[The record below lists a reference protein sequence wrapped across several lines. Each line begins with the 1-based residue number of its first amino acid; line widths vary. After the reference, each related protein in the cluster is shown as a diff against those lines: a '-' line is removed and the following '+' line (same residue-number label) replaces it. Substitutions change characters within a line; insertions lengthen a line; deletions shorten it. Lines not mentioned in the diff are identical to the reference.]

1 MIFPLVLVS
10 ALALGV
16 PATLAISRPLKNLTW
31 APCETAPSPFECT
44 TFQVPLD
51 WGDRSKGVIPL
62 SVIRLPASV
71 QPRQGYM
78 FYNPGGPGAP
88 GTMSLAQYGKEMQ
101 RQLGDSW
108 DVVSWD
114 PRGVLESGPN
124 ITLFASDGEYF
135 DFWAQL
141 QGKDKLKAHGNLTT
155 LSDVEHFMSQV
166 PAFDSMAQ
174 SFNTM
179 MIQKNGDNLKYIGSC
194 AVTRDLV
201 ALVDAIYGQGADVN
215 FWGSSYGTLLATYL
229 TQMFPERVGKVI
241 IDGVLEPYS
250 YSNKSPMDW
259 LETDVASA
267 EQALVKWTEL
277 CVANGDQCRLA
288 AMGNNTAQGVH
299 KLLEDLLDAVYRN
312 YDGTVWDI
320 IHDRNNETVASNPR
334 KWMFSTITVNLY
346 GALYSSDMGRMTSEL
361 LVSVIEDVASVNNS
375 TTKRRREANAL
386 TAPISLRRVIP
397 YASLAAVEENIYPPY
412 LLSLVTLAIFCGDAI
427 DSRGQTTKDLFERIV
442 KASQTVSPN
451 FASQMAESNTRG
463 FCHRWTT
470 RAVERLPK
478 KMNFKPKNVVLVIG
492 NSEDPITPYSS
503 AKSLASSSHLG
514 NKARL
519 VKYNV
524 LGHTTSAAPSTCIDG
539 IIRNFVNGQPPR
551 DARNDEADVE
561 CSPDQQ
567 LWDFPIP
574 SSL

>member
-1 MIFPLVLVS
+1 
-10 ALALGV
+10 
-16 PATLAISRPLKNLTW
+16 
-31 APCETAPSPFECT
+31 
-44 TFQVPLD
+44 
-51 WGDRSKGVIPL
+51 
-62 SVIRLPASV
+62 
-71 QPRQGYM
+71 M
-78 FYNPGGPGAP
+78 FYNPGGPGVS
-88 GTMSLAQYGKEMQ
+88 GTTSLAASGNEMQ
-101 RQLGDSW
+101 RQLGDGW

-114 PRGVLESGPN
+114 PRGVLNSGPS
-124 ITLFASDGEYF
+124 ISMFSSDDEYF

-141 QGKDKLKAHGNLTT
+141 QGKDKLKARGNLTT
-155 LSDVEHFMSQV
+155 PSDVELFMSQA
-166 PAFDSMAQ
+166 PAFDAMAQ

-277 CVANGDQCRLA
+277 CVTNAGDCKLA

-299 KLLEDLLDAVYRN
+299 KLLEDLLDTAYRN
-312 YDGTVWDI
+312 YDGTVWDP
-320 IHDRNNETVASNPR
+320 IHDRTNQTILSNPR
-334 KWMFSTITVNLY
+334 RWMFSTITENLR
-346 GALYSSDMGRMTSEL
+346 GTLYNSNVGEVMSDTFASI
-361 LVSVIEDVASVNNS
+361 IEEVASVNNS
-375 TTKRRREANAL
+375 TAKRRREANDM
-386 TAPISLRRVIP
+386 TTPISFKRFIP
-397 YASLAAVEENIYPPY
+397 YAPLAAAEDNILAPNI
-412 LLSLVTLAIFCGDAI
+412 LSMLMHAIFCGDAI
-427 DSRGQTTKDLFERIV
+427 DLRGQTTKDLFQKTV
-442 KASQTVSPN
+442 KAAQTVSPN
-451 FASQMAESNTRG
+451 FAPQTEISFRG

-478 KMNFKPKNVVLVIG
+478 KINVKPKNVVLVIG

-503 AKSLASSSHLG
+503 AKSLASSAHLG

-524 LGHTTSAAPSTCIDG
+524 LGHTITSTCIDG

-551 DARNDEADVE
+551 DGRNDEADVE

-567 LWDFPIP
+567 PWTFPIP
-574 SSL
+574 SS